1 MGKFFDKV
9 LSKNELFLAF
19 IILGLI
25 VIIGAINPNFFTLA
39 TLYDMLRSSVV
50 MGIFGVGVLM
60 VLVSGGIDISFTA
73 IAAFAMYVTTRYL
86 KGIGFEG
93 SILPAF
99 IISGGLGVL
108 LGFINAV
115 LISSFRLPTLIVTL
129 GTANMFRGFLLAFI
143 GTKII
148 SVLPPG
154 MVRFSRMELFPVKT
168 MIGGTNG
175 LSVSVFVLALVV
187 PLTWF
192 ILNYTMLGRGIYAL
206 GGDRVAAERAGLN
219 ITFIQFFVY
228 CYVGFLA
235 GVAGIVHASLIRT
248 ASPFDLVGTELSVIA
263 AVVLGG
269 ARITGGHGTILG
281 SILGVFL
288 VVIMNNS
295 LIMMGIPSYWQTAV
309 VGIIIILGTGLT
321 ALRSRR
327 TRQAS
332 LLDT

>member
-1 MGKFFDKV
+1 MSKL
-9 LSKNELFLAF
+9 LSKNEVFIAF
-19 IILGLI
+19 IILGL
-25 VIIGAINPNFFTLA
+25 VLIIGAINPNFFTRA

-73 IAAFAMYVTTRYL
+73 IAAFCMYVTTRYL
-86 KGIGFEG
+86 KAIGFEG
-93 SILPAF
+93 SVLLAMA
-99 IISGGLGVL
+99 ISGGLGIL
-108 LGFINAV
+108 LGMINAV

-129 GTANMFRGFLLAFI
+129 GTSNMFRGFMLAFI

-154 MVRFSRMELFPVKT
+154 MVRFSRMELFPVTT

-175 LSVSVFVLALVV
+175 LSVSIFVLAVV
-187 PLTWF
+187 APVTWL
-192 ILNYTMLGRGIYAL
+192 ILKYTMLGRGIYAL
-206 GGDRVAAERAGLN
+206 GGDQVAAERAGLN
-219 ITFIQFFVY
+219 VRVIQFFVY

-281 SILGVFL
+281 AMLGVFL
-288 VVIMNNS
+288 VVVMNNS
-295 LIMMGIPSYWQTAV
+295 LIMMGVPSYWQSAV
-309 VGIIIILGTGLT
+309 IGIIIIIGTSIT
-321 ALRSRR
+321 AFQSKR
-327 TRQAS
+327 TGRVS
-332 LLDT
+332 LVEME